1 MTPSRHTPRHP
12 ADDVEAA
19 AADWVLRLDRGL
31 SAAEQDA
38 LSAWLAGDPSRREAF
53 AEATRAWDHLG
64 RLAGVQSAVAPRPD
78 PDLLAPPRRHRPRH
92 LRRLARWSL
101 ATAAAG
107 ALAGLALTLTRSGS
121 SEGRQPVEAA
131 QTFVSALALIE
142 RRILPDGSTAELNRG
157 TQLEEAYSG
166 SERRIRLLQGEAY
179 FNVQKDAS
187 RPFIVEAG
195 GLIVQAVGTEFNVRL
210 AAATVE
216 VLVTE
221 GVVRLGESGSEPLD
235 RAGSSPP
242 LLGAGQRAT
251 VTLVAAAAP
260 RVAVV
265 SRDETEAALAW
276 TPRLLD
282 FTDRPMAE
290 IVTEFNRRN
299 PVQLE
304 LGDPALGQLR
314 LSATFRSD
322 NVEGFVRL
330 MQSDFGIHALWKD
343 SRTIVLRRER

>member
-1 MTPSRHTPRHP
+1 MTPSGHTPRHP
-12 ADDVEAA
+12 ADDVEAT

-31 SAAEQDA
+31 RPAEQDA
-38 LSAWLAGDPSRREAF
+38 LSAWLAGDASHREAF
-53 AEATRAWDHLG
+53 AEASRTWDHLG
-64 RLAGVQSAVAPRPD
+64 RLAGVQSSVAPRPD
-78 PDLLAPPRRHRPRH
+78 PDLLAPPRRPRAG
-92 LRRLARWSL
+92 RIGRLAGWSL

-107 ALAGLALTLTRSGS
+107 ALAALALTLTRSGS
-121 SEGRQPVEAA
+121 SEGRQQMGAA

-142 RRILPDGSTAELNRG
+142 RRILPDGSTAALNRG
-157 TQLEEAYSG
+157 TQLLEAYSS

-195 GLIVQAVGTEFNVRL
+195 GLMVQAVGTEFNVRL

-221 GVVRLGESGSEPLD
+221 GTVRLGESGSALSD
-235 RAGSSPP
+235 RPGSAPP

-251 VTLVAAAAP
+251 VALVAAAAP
-260 RVAVV
+260 RVAAV
-265 SRDETEAALAW
+265 SRDEAEATLAW

-299 PVQLE
+299 PVQLV
-304 LGDPALGQLR
+304 LGDPALAQLR

-330 MQSDFGIHALWKD
+330 MQSDFGIHAQWSD
-343 SRTIVLRRER
+343 PRTIVLRRER